1 MNEDDFLL
9 QLLMQ
14 QQNAGNGFLGATTFN
29 KGLLPTYASAIMN
42 EQPIGPIYPKNTN
55 ANTNSFLSSIPNIV
69 SSALP
74 AVAALAAPA
83 AAVGTAAAG
92 VGAAAAGTAAAGTA
106 GATAAAGGLGA
117 TLGAAIPF
125 VGLGITA
132 ASMVASYIESD
143 KQKAAEREAKRE
155 AEKAA
160 VEMQRLQEQN
170 FYEKLNVP
178 LEAYDRQFREGTA
191 ANAQAI
197 EALSQ
202 DPRTLLGGIQ
212 GVQEAT
218 IEGQAQTR
226 EKLADRLFNLD
237 VMKAQAAT
245 QQADDL
251 SKIEAEK
258 IKGAQIAAMAAEK
271 AKIAQQ
277 QSALQG
283 VGGLIT
289 QGAGM
294 IGTYGELATPEDRLS
309 GLSSSLKNTMF
320 APKQE
325 NTTQAIMQLIKNN
338 PALLAQLTQTS

>member
-42 EQPIGPIYPKNTN
+42 EQPIAPIYPTNTN
-55 ANTNSFLSSIPNIV
+55 ANTNPFLSSIPNIV

-74 AVAALAAPA
+74 AVASLAAPA
-83 AAVGTAAAG
+83 AAA
-92 VGAAAAGTAAAGTA
+92 GAAAAGAGAGAAGAGAAAAGA
-106 GATAAAGGLGA
+106 GATGSAF
-117 TLGAAIPF
+117 GAAIPF
-125 VGLGITA
+125 IGLGLTA
-132 ASMVASYIESD
+132 ASTVMSFIESD
-143 KQKAAEREAKRE
+143 KQKGAVLEAKRE

-160 VEMQRLQEQN
+160 LEMQRLQEQN

-178 LEAYDRQFREGTA
+178 LQAFDRQFREGTA

-202 DPRTLLGGIQ
+202 DSRTLLGGVQ

-218 IEGQAQTR
+218 IEGQAKTR
-226 EKLADRLFNLD
+226 EQLDDRLFNLD

-251 SKIEAEK
+251 SKIEEGK
-258 IKGAQIAAMAAEK
+258 IKGAQVAAMAAEK
-271 AKIAQQ
+271 AQIAQQ